1 MTTNFGLGFQ
11 THILHAV
18 FISIALK
25 SNTLESFS
33 SPTQKKRH
41 FGIVISIINI
51 YIWNTIKKKY
61 PQLKKLPILLTIAHF
76 GEMIAIKAY

>member
-33 SPTQKKRH
+33 SPTQKKKALQNCN
-41 FGIVISIINI
+41 INHKHL
-51 YIWNTIKKKY
+51 YIEHYQKEVSPTQTI
-61 PQLKKLPILLTIAHF
+61 TNF
-76 GEMIAIKAY
+76 AYNCTLRRNDCN